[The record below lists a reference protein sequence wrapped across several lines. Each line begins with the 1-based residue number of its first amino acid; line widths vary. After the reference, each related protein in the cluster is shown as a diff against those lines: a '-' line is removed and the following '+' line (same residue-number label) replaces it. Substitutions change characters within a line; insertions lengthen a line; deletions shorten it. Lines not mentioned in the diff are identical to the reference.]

1 MKFSPGAALT
11 RTATIWLRGFVPFTV
26 FAFLVRL
33 PAVLWERVQ
42 RRAEFA
48 ELLLGPGLELVVA
61 AGLTFGVFERLQGR
75 RAGLLRVLRTGLAR
89 LLPVAGVLFIAML
102 LFGSVG
108 VALAATGN
116 GVLAL
121 LVLAVL
127 AVPLFHFAANTIV
140 AIPVAVV
147 ERPDTF
153 GAFSRAAEL
162 THGQRLLVFV
172 VMLAVW
178 GGCAATRV
186 WLFHFPWDV
195 GREQAFW
202 IGAVVRA
209 VLAVPPAVAVAV
221 VYHDLRGEI
230 PPEQLAAIFD

>member
-1 MKFSPGAALT
+1 MKFSPGAVLA
-11 RTATIWLRGFVPFTV
+11 RTGAIWLKGFVPFTV

-33 PAVLWERVQ
+33 PAVLWEGVAGRS
-42 RRAEFA
+42 EFA
-48 ELLLGPGLELVVA
+48 DLLLGPSLDLVVA

-75 RAGLLRVLRTGLAR
+75 RANLLRVLRTGLSR

-102 LFGSVG
+102 LFGSLG

-121 LVLAVL
+121 LILAVL
-127 AVPLFHFAANTIV
+127 VVPLFHFAVNTIV

-162 THGQRLLVFV
+162 THGQRLLVFA
-172 VMLAVW
+172 VMLTVW
-178 GGCAATRV
+178 GGCAAARI
-186 WLFHFPWDV
+186 WIFHFPWDV
-195 GREQAFW
+195 ARDQAVW

-209 VLAVPPAVAVAV
+209 ALAVPPAVAVAV